1 MDGETTTH
9 EGSCHCGAVKWTCV
23 GPKEIEAIV
32 CNCSVCQ
39 KKQNT
44 HFIVNK
50 KCFELLSGKDNLM
63 TYRFNTG
70 TAQHLFCKTCGVQSF
85 YVPRSNP
92 DSRSCP
98 TASTRR
104 PSRN

>member
-1 MDGETTTH
+1 MATETTTH

-23 GPKEIEAIV
+23 APKELEAID
-32 CNCSVCQ
+32 CNCSICK
-39 KKQNT
+39 KKQNF

-50 KCFELLSGKDNLM
+50 KCFNLLTGEDQLT

-70 TAQHLFCKTCGVQSF
+70 LAQHNFCRVCGVQSF

-92 DSRSCP
+92 DSVGMSGTSYHR
-98 TASTRR
+98 
-104 PSRN
+104 